1 METYEDLPAF
11 VTAKEDL
18 LDVDNKSQTLS
29 TMRQRQASLLLALYE
44 EQ

>member
-1 METYEDLPAF
+1 METYEYLPAF

-18 LDVDNKSQTLS
+18 LDVDNKRLTLS
-29 TMRQRQASLLLALYE
+29 TMRQASLLLALYE